1 MGHIYL
7 KTGKTQVGFIGTI
20 ARYGRMQP
28 CWKEEHWMP
37 VSKSKEMLHAL
48 SAVLP
53 RALPLGIARRLP
65 SPELI
70 KEWQKLAGDAVAQRA
85 RLVCLEPGDE
95 DDGVLVVAVA
105 GAVWRQEI
113 SMQAPRLAEAL
124 RRQGFSVA
132 SIKLVRALTP
142 PPEAPK
148 PKPRRLS
155 AEEESAVE
163 KQVEGVQD
171 DQLKEALARTI
182 KAQLRA
188 ELD

>member
-1 MGHIYL
+1 
-7 KTGKTQVGFIGTI
+7 
-20 ARYGRMQP
+20 MQP
-28 CWKEEHWMP
+28 CWKEVLKMTT
-37 VSKSKEMLHAL
+37 SKSKDMLHAL

-53 RALPLGIARRLP
+53 RALPLGMARRLP

-70 KEWQKLAGDAVAQRA
+70 KQWQTLAGDAVAQRA

-124 RRQGFSVA
+124 RRQGFPVA
-132 SIKLVRALTP
+132 SIRLVRAPTP
-142 PPEAPK
+142 PPEVLEPE
-148 PKPRRLS
+148 PRRLS
-155 AEEESAVE
+155 AEEESVVE
-163 KQVEGVQD
+163 KQVEDVQD
-171 DQLKEALARTI
+171 NQLKEALARTI
-182 KAQLRA
+182 KAQLQA

>member
-1 MGHIYL
+1 M
-7 KTGKTQVGFIGTI
+7 TI
-20 ARYGRMQP
+20 
-28 CWKEEHWMP
+28 
-37 VSKSKEMLHAL
+37 SKSKDMLHTL

-53 RALPLGIARRLP
+53 RALPRGMARRLP

-70 KEWQKLAGDAVAQRA
+70 KAWQKLAGDAVAQRA

-95 DDGVLVVAVA
+95 DDGVLVVAIA

-124 RRQGFSVA
+124 RRQGFPVA
-132 SIKLVRALTP
+132 SIRLVNAPTP
-142 PPEAPK
+142 PPEVPK
-148 PKPRRLS
+148 REPRHLS

-163 KQVEGVQD
+163 KQLESIQD
-171 DQLKEALARTI
+171 DPLKEALARTI

-188 ELD
+188 E